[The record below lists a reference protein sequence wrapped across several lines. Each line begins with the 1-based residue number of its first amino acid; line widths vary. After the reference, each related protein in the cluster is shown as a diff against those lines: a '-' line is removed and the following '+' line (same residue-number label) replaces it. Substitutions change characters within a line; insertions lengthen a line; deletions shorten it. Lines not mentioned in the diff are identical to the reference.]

1 MKEISKK
8 EMMSVEGGASPIL
21 ITSII
26 TTIISFIVGIVSG
39 YSNPKKCN

>member
-1 MKEISKK
+1 MKELSKN
-8 EMMSVEGGASPIL
+8 EMKKIEGGANPIL